1 MNNDG
6 DDAGSSTDTGS
17 VLASSGGRFAHGT
30 KIRQIMEEAKQRI
43 QDELHERVAARSA
56 KIQRDKYR
64 ADREAEG
71 RNVRSYQWHAHESQQ
86 SWETREEYEA
96 RTHRDRQRFYRGT
109 HGQFFGERANLSA
122 MSEEE
127 RKQHLRELATE
138 RQRACRQR
146 KREAKTGDRALNA
159 DDVVRLDQALQ
170 DLLLD

>member
-6 DDAGSSTDTGS
+6 DAAASSTDTGS
-17 VLASSGGRFAHGT
+17 VLASTGGRFARGT

-71 RNVRSYQWHAHESQQ
+71 RKVRSYQWHAHEPQQ
-86 SWETREEYEA
+86 PWETREEYEG
-96 RTHRDRQRFYRGT
+96 RRHRDRQRSYRGT
-109 HGQFFGERANLSA
+109 QGQFFGERADLSA
-122 MSEEE
+122 MNEEE
-127 RKQHLRELATE
+127 RKQHVRELAAE

-159 DDVVRLDQALQ
+159 DDVARLDQALQ
-170 DLLLD
+170 NLALD